1 MIYQWK
7 SASRIKTNAQTAG
20 EICENLERTVG
31 LTAQNL
37 LEVSRPE
44 DAPLHNEFEWN
55 DSVAAEKYR
64 KNQARY
70 IIRMLC
76 VAPEK
81 EDKPPVRAFFT
92 VAPEQPYENIQRI
105 MVNPEKRTSLL
116 EMAFAEFKA
125 FEAKYAAVSELEPV
139 FVAFQPL
146 KTALQTTLGAT
157 QTAAL

>member
-31 LTAQNL
+31 LTAKNL

-64 KNQARY
+64 ENQARY

-81 EDKPPVRAFFT
+81 EDKPPVRAFSRSH
-92 VAPEQPYENIQRI
+92 QSSH
-105 MVNPEKRTSLL
+105 MKTSSASWLIPKSAHRCSKWRLQSSRHSRRNTPLFQNLNLCLL
-116 EMAFAEFKA
+116 R
-125 FEAKYAAVSELEPV
+125 SSR
-139 FVAFQPL
+139 
-146 KTALQTTLGAT
+146 
-157 QTAAL
+157 